1 MKRFNFYLSLMLLLV
16 FTAACSDEFDQ
27 PPMVIPT
34 AEHTP
39 NMTIADFKAKHW
51 QDDRNYID
59 TIKEDEVIHGW
70 ITSSD
75 EEGNI
80 YKQLYISDGTAGLT
94 VSIDQSSIYTKYRI
108 GQEVVIPMKGYFIGK
123 FNGLLCLGVP
133 YWYAAQGVWESN
145 RMPMEL
151 WDEMAEINGLP
162 DVSKVDTTEIELSEI
177 KGSDKGT
184 LLKYMSRLVRINGV
198 TFTDGGKPFSNAD
211 NSTDREIK
219 DESGNS
225 IMVSNSNYA
234 SFRADTLPE
243 GTVDVVGELSYT
255 ASKGFFL
262 LLRDVTD
269 VITNTTPGTA
279 GNPYNVADAI
289 QAQNH
294 GAKGWVI
301 GYVVGAVAPEVTNV
315 SSNADIEWKSP
326 TTLDNTLVLADD
338 PECKDYTKCVIV
350 PLPQGSP
357 FRELAN
363 LRTHSKLYK
372 KVIKVKGSLASY
384 MGAAGVNVKTGSRDE
399 FILPLLPPETGVTQ
413 LKETFDKEIPADWS
427 VVTLSGDKPWFWYSY
442 PSSNPTDFF
451 VQVSGYNGSAPP
463 QDTWLITPA
472 LDIKNARSKTLSFDV
487 NVNPYKATADK
498 FEVYVLDLADPN
510 EATVKV
516 KLNPKLPSPP
526 ASTWS
531 EWTTVED
538 IDLSAWEDG
547 IYYIAF
553 HYYVEGNSSNSYMTW
568 RIDNVTFGLG
578 DVIPSTRA
586 DFESMGAPQ
595 GSKYDTFTSAKGW
608 TATNSLLFQGGAAD
622 APPVYQFI
630 GHMTGSETRYAMAPT
645 LNGKTSTVG
654 TLVSPTLKGGMK
666 KLTFSYGAAF
676 SDKNLAFR
684 VDVKQN
690 GNVVKTWEVNRSDIV
705 TKTPYTF
712 SEDCNVNGDFTI
724 EITNLC
730 PSNSTSNKDRV
741 SIWNLVWEQ

>member
-39 NMTIADFKAKHW
+39 NMTIAEFKAKHW

-59 TIKEDEVIHGW
+59 TIKDDEVIHGW

-145 RMPMEL
+145 RMPMEM
-151 WDEMAEINGLP
+151 WDAMAEINGLP
-162 DVSKVDTTEIELSEI
+162 DVSKVDTTVIELSEI
-177 KGSDKGT
+177 KGSDKAT

-198 TFTDGGKPFSNAD
+198 TFTDGGKPFSAAE

-219 DESGNS
+219 DEAGNT

-234 SFRADTLPE
+234 SFRANLLPE
-243 GTVDVVGELSYT
+243 STVDIVGQLSYT

-262 LLRDVTD
+262 LLRDEND
-269 VITNTTPGTA
+269 VILNTSPGMF
-279 GNPYNVADAI
+279 GNPYTVAEAI
-289 QAQNH
+289 AAQNS
-294 GAKGWVI
+294 GAKGWVG
-301 GYVVGAVAPEVTNV
+301 GYIVGAVAPEVTNV
-315 SSNADIEWKSP
+315 SSNADVEWKAP
-326 TTLDNTLVLADD
+326 TTLDNTLVIADD
-338 PECKDYTKCVIV
+338 PECKDYTKCIFIA
-350 PLPQGSP
+350 LPQGTP
-357 FRELAN
+357 FREQAN
-363 LRTHSKLYK
+363 LKNNPVYYK
-372 KVIKVKGSLASY
+372 KYLKAKGVLASY
-384 MGAAGVNVKTGSRDE
+384 MGVAGITGNSGTTDE
-399 FILPLLPPETGVTQ
+399 FALPFPRPVSELN
-413 LKETFDKEIPADWS
+413 ETFDNALPTNWTE
-427 VVTLSGDKPWFWYSY
+427 VVISGDKKWYKA
-442 PSSNPTDFF
+442 DFNGDGYAAMT
-451 VQVSGYNGSAPP
+451 GYNGKQPP
-463 QDTWLITPA
+463 FDTWFITPA
-472 LDIKNARSKTLSFDV
+472 LDIQNAAGKGFSFTSETRSYGSTKTV
-487 NVNPYKATADK
+487 
-498 FEVYVLDLADPN
+498 FEVYLLNSLDPAT
-510 EATVKV
+510 ATVKQ
-516 KLNPKLPSPP
+516 KLNPILAKAPN
-526 ASTWS
+526 STGSWSSWTSSGELDLS
-531 EWTTVED
+531 EW
-538 IDLSAWEDG
+538 ADG

-553 HYYVEGNSSNSYMTW
+553 HYFADTDSEYDTW
-568 RIDNVTFGLG
+568 AIDNVKFGFKLA
-578 DVIPSTRA
+578 PNTRA
-586 DFESMGAPQ
+586 DFETMGTPQ
-595 GSKYDTFTSAKGW
+595 GSAYKSYTSTKGW
-608 TATNSLLFQGGAAD
+608 EATNSLLFQGGPSD
-622 APPVYQFI
+622 APPTYQFI
-630 GHMTGSETRYAMAPT
+630 GFMTGSDTNYAMAPT
-645 LNGKTSTVG
+645 LNGKTSAVG

-666 KLTFSYGAAF
+666 KLTFKYGAAF

-690 GNVVKTWEVNRSDIV
+690 GSVVKTWEVNRSDIV

-730 PSNSTSNKDRV
+730 PSNSNSNKDRV